1 MGNSLSITINGEATH
16 VAMVQLC
23 SLLSQISL
31 DNLSRQ
37 LWYQAETSKL
47 KYTADNRRSSLYVS
61 FRGGAKVFSNV

>member
-1 MGNSLSITINGEATH
+1 MGNSISIPINGEATH

-37 LWYQAETSKL
+37 LWYQAGTSKL
-47 KYTADNRRSSLYVS
+47 KYTADNQRSSLFVS
-61 FRGGAKVFSNV
+61 LRGGAKVFSNV